1 VAKILV
7 VDDNLFNREV
17 LVALLESAGH
27 TAVQAANGTE
37 GLLAVQVLRP
47 QLVISD
53 VLMPLMD
60 GVELAQRMQA
70 DSTLAAIP
78 VIFYTATYRLRAAAE
93 LAHSCGVR
101 TVLEKPSPPQ
111 AIFDAIADALG
122 SERIAAPSPE
132 LAEQM
137 AARVASEAAALPPP
151 AARQLARDAQSSG
164 GLAVRLATVIELG
177 LELASLREP
186 RSLLTVCCRAL
197 PDILQAAC
205 AAVCFVDVR
214 QQLQWLET
222 NGLAAEVQAALEA
235 DPAPAGA
242 LQRVLS
248 SREPLRIDIAGG
260 DVTAHGLPTTHP
272 RMAALLLVPVRT
284 ATRVLGWIY
293 AGRAP
298 GGSAFTLEDE
308 HILATLAFSLAF
320 AYDNLVLFNDVQH
333 YAASLEQ
340 EVRERRRAEENRIEQ
355 QARIV
360 RLAKL
365 YAVMSSINA
374 AILRCGGRAELFDEV
389 CRIAVDSGAFRLAG
403 LAEVEAEAP
412 DGGVTAW
419 HGSEMGKFEPNARP
433 GAPGYTHPASRAL
446 RELQP
451 VICNDIGADPALA
464 TLQPRGLAELAALPL
479 IVSQR
484 AHGVLL
490 LGSAEAGYF
499 GADECRLLANLAG
512 DLSFALARAER
523 EQSNRAPANYDTLTG
538 LPNLSQFMD
547 HLALLLKCARHGQ
560 QTAVLILVE
569 IANLAQLNDAHGRLL
584 GDVLTRAAG
593 ARLLAQLPQP
603 GCLSHAGADCFAVAV
618 AGLPPDSDAIG
629 VLGQAVLAP
638 LAEPVAAPNGEVELT
653 VHVGVALYPADG
665 TDAGTLYAHAQ
676 GALASAK
683 AEQAR
688 YRYHTPVLTE
698 RTRRRFSLE
707 GALKRAL
714 VEEQFELYY
723 QPRASLFS
731 GHIVGCEALL
741 RWNHPE
747 GGVILPGEF
756 LPLAEDVGLIAPIG
770 EWVLH
775 SLCKQIVAWRSKML
789 NTVPVSLNLSAR
801 QFGDAN
807 LLAMLRDVLIS
818 YRLEPRCL
826 VLELTEAVAM
836 ADPNEAA
843 RRLLAL
849 RDLGLYLALDDFG
862 TGYSSLAYLKRF
874 PFHIVKIDRAFVRD
888 ITQSPEDAAICSA
901 VIAMAHQLN
910 LTVVAEGVETEVQL
924 SFLRLQDCDEM
935 QGNLFSAAVPADD
948 FTEQLRNFKQ
958 LGQPRR
964 WPRDS
969 RCVLVVDDDADELA
983 MLKASLQH
991 GDYRLLSAPGGREA
1005 LDLLALNPV
1014 QVIISDQRM
1023 PGMNGTDFFSVVRKL
1038 YPNTMRIILSA
1049 HTDLD
1054 VVVDAINNG
1063 AVYKVLTKPWSREQL
1078 TELIQDA
1085 FTHYRR
1091 E

>member
-1 VAKILV
+1 MAKILV

-27 TAVQAANGTE
+27 TAVQAANGAE
-37 GLLAVQVLRP
+37 ALLAVQVIRP

-53 VLMPLMD
+53 MLMPVMD

-70 DSTLAAIP
+70 DSALAAIP
-78 VIFYTATYRLRAAAE
+78 VIFYTATYRLRAANE
-93 LAHSCGVR
+93 LARNCGVR
-101 TVLEKPSPPQ
+101 IVLEKPALPQ

-122 SERIAAPSPE
+122 SEHVVALTACLSEQAAAPAVSD
-132 LAEQM
+132 
-137 AARVASEAAALPPP
+137 AAALPPS
-151 AARQLARDAQSSG
+151 ARQLSQDAQERG
-164 GLAVRLATVIELG
+164 GLALRLAAVIELG

-186 RSLLTVCCRAL
+186 RSLPAVCCRVL
-197 PDILQAAC
+197 PDIMHASY
-205 AAVCFVDVR
+205 AAVCFLDAR
-214 QQLQWLET
+214 QQLQWLDT
-222 NGLAAEVQAALEA
+222 RGLPAEAVAALEA
-235 DPAPAGA
+235 EPVPPGA

-248 SREPLRIDIAGG
+248 GKEAVRLDAADGVGMPA
-260 DVTAHGLPTTHP
+260 AHPEL
-272 RMAALLLVPVRT
+272 AALLAVPVRT
-284 ATRVLGWIY
+284 ATRMLGWIY
-293 AGRAP
+293 VARSP
-298 GGSAFTLEDE
+298 GGSAFIREDE
-308 HILATLAFSLAF
+308 HILATLASSLAF
-320 AYDNLVLFNDVQH
+320 AYDNLVLYNDVQH

-340 EVRERRRAEENRIEQ
+340 EVCERRRAEERQTEQ
-355 QARIV
+355 QGRIV
-360 RLAKL
+360 RLARL

-374 AILRCGGRAELFDEV
+374 AILRSGGRAELFDEV
-389 CRIAVDSGAFRLAG
+389 CRIAVDAGSFRLAW
-403 LAEVEAEAP
+403 LAEIDPETPE
-412 DGGVTAW
+412 GGVSARY
-419 HGSEMGKFEPNARP
+419 GSEMGEFEPNARP
-433 GAPGYTHPASRAL
+433 GSRGHAHPAGRAL

-464 TLQPRGLAELAALPL
+464 SLAEGFRQRGLVSLAALPL
-479 IVSQR
+479 IVSRR

-499 GADECRLLANLAG
+499 GTEECRLLANLAG
-512 DLSFALARAER
+512 DLSFALARSER
-523 EQSNRAPANYDTLTG
+523 EQPDRAQASYDALTG
-538 LPNLSQFMD
+538 LPNLAQFMD
-547 HLALLLKCARHGQ
+547 NLALLLKCARQGQ

-569 IANLAQLNDAHGRLL
+569 IANLEQLSDANGRLL
-584 GDVLTRAAG
+584 GDALARAAG

-603 GCLSHAGADCFAVAV
+603 GCIAHAGPHCFAVAV
-618 AGLPPDSDAIG
+618 AGLPPGSDAIG
-629 VLGQAVLAP
+629 VLGQAVLLP
-638 LAEPVAAPNGEVELT
+638 LAEPVTVPNGEVELSI
-653 VHVGVALYPADG
+653 HAGVALFPADG
-665 TDAGTLYAHAQ
+665 LDADTLFAHASS
-676 GALASAK
+676 ALASAK
-683 AEQAR
+683 SDKAR
-688 YRYHTPVLTE
+688 YRYHSPALTS
-698 RTRRRFSLE
+698 RTQRRFSLE
-707 GALKRAL
+707 HALKRAL
-714 VEEQFELYY
+714 AEEQLELYY

-731 GHIVGCEALL
+731 GHIVGAEALL

-747 GGVILPGEF
+747 RGVILPGEF
-756 LPLAEDVGLIAPIG
+756 LPLAEDVGLIGPIG

-775 SLCKQIVAWRSKML
+775 SLCKQIVAWRSRML

-801 QFGDAN
+801 QFADAN
-807 LLAMLRDVLIS
+807 LLTMLRDVLVS

-836 ADPNEAA
+836 TDPNEAA

-862 TGYSSLAYLKRF
+862 TGYSSLAYLKRL
-874 PFHIVKIDRAFVRD
+874 PFHVVKIDRAFVRD

-935 QGNLFSAAVPADD
+935 QGNLFSPAVPAEA

-964 WPRDS
+964 WPKDS
-969 RCVLVVDDDADELA
+969 RCVLVVDDEPEELA
-983 MLKASLQH
+983 MLKTALQY
-991 GDYRLLSAPGGREA
+991 GDYRVLSAGSGREA

-1054 VVVDAINNG
+1054 VVVGAINHG
-1063 AVYKVLTKPWSREQL
+1063 AVYKVLTKPWNREQL
-1078 TELIQDA
+1078 AEHIQEA
-1085 FTHYRR
+1085 FSHYRR